1 MRLNRVQQEELI
13 QPEISYW
20 RNVTNACFPQKAL
33 KLFHS
38 VCMSYAVI
46 ACKRIRSNINGY
58 QGSEIMNIF
67 SLCHYRGIIGQID
80 TDAETE
86 MNIED
91 LRAEPLPAIAL

>member
-1 MRLNRVQQEELI
+1 
-13 QPEISYW
+13 
-20 RNVTNACFPQKAL
+20 
-33 KLFHS
+33 
-38 VCMSYAVI
+38 
-46 ACKRIRSNINGY
+46 
-58 QGSEIMNIF
+58 MNIF